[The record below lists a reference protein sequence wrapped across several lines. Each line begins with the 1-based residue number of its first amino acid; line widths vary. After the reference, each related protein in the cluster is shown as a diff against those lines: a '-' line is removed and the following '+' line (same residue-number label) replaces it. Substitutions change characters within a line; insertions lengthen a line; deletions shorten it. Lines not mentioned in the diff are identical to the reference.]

1 MRVCSFWA
9 GEQFLPQA
17 KSSGWTGEEKKSTKV
32 TMLITINMMMPM
44 NSLRTM
50 YAVTG
55 NYHLWG
61 RLAPRR

>member
-1 MRVCSFWA
+1 
-9 GEQFLPQA
+9 
-17 KSSGWTGEEKKSTKV
+17 
-32 TMLITINMMMPM
+32 MPM